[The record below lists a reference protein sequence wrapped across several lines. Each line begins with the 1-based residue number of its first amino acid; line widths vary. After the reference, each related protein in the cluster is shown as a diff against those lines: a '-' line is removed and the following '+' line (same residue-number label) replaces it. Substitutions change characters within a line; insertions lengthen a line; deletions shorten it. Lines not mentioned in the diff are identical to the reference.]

1 MVDSVVSMQT
11 NANRFG
17 FQQKSDTCVVVGI
30 EHDTFNRSTSA
41 TDS

>member
-1 MVDSVVSMQT
+1 MVDSVVSIQT

-17 FQQKSDTCVVVGI
+17 LQQNSDTCVVVSI
-30 EHDTFNRSTSA
+30 EHNTFNRSTSA